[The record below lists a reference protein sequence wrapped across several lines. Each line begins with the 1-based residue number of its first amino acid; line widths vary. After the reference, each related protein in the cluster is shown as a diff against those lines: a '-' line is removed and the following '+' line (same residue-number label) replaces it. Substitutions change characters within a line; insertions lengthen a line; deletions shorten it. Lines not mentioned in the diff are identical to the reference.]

1 MDIGAAGATVAL
13 AKAVVVHAVLLGL
26 LLLLGLPDD
35 GQAALDRAAG
45 SEKHS
50 ASQPGGVVY
59 WLSSHIPRERFNSL
73 DSCRSTC
80 AVVIDGDSAVAA
92 G

>member
-35 GQAALDRAAG
+35 GQAALDCAAG
-45 SEKHS
+45 SEKHR
-50 ASQPGGVVY
+50 AQCFTGQVNTFP
-59 WLSSHIPRERFNSL
+59 EK
-73 DSCRSTC
+73 DST
-80 AVVIDGDSAVAA
+80 AWTPAA
-92 G
+92 RHVLL